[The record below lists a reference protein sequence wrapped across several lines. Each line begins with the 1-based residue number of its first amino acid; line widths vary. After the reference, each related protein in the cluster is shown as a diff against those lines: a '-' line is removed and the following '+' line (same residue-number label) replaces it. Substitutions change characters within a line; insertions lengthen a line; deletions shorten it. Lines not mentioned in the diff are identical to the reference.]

1 MEKNKVR
8 ETLMALE
15 YLRKKFLQPRFLSL
29 GLTLGQGQPRIL
41 RTLKANGSMTQREL
55 ADLCHLDVTT
65 MSRTLDRLEENGL
78 IYRSRPPQS
87 RRAYLI
93 RLTQEGEEKAEK
105 VIEYFQELD
114 DVLCCGFSQDDLN
127 RLYGDLS
134 RLLDNLKAQDL

>member
-1 MEKNKVR
+1 
-8 ETLMALE
+8 MALE
-15 YLRKKFLQPRFLSL
+15 FFRKKFLQPRFLSL

-41 RTLKANGSMTQREL
+41 RTLKARGPMTQREL

-93 RLTQEGEEKAEK
+93 RLTADGEEKAGK
-105 VIEYFQELD
+105 VIEYFEELD
-114 DVLCCGFSQDDLN
+114 NVLCQGFSQEELT
-127 RLYGDLS
+127 RLCGELT
-134 RLLDNLKAQDL
+134 RMLENLKVQSEEL